1 MVEISLLAI
10 KIVLAVTA
18 FDLLVLLV
26 LALSARFRGF
36 QRDRS
41 GNAGRTRARAERDSY
56 QRVLRSV
63 SSSLSPAP
71 VRVDGKGA
79 VPTQ

>member
-18 FDLLVLLV
+18 FDLFVLLV
-26 LALSARFRGF
+26 LALSARFHGF
-36 QRDRS
+36 QRDRP
-41 GNAGRTRARAERDSY
+41 GNAGRIRTERDSY

-63 SSSLSPAP
+63 SSSLASPP
-71 VRVDGKGA
+71 VGADGKGA
-79 VPTQ
+79 VPTH

>member
-18 FDLLVLLV
+18 FDLFVLLV

-36 QRDRS
+36 QRDRF
-41 GNAGRTRARAERDSY
+41 GNAGRPRAERDSY

-63 SSSLSPAP
+63 SSSLAPTP